1 MRTRF
6 TSFVGAKNYIKRG
19 LSLMQYIKNES
30 FSPVRTKF
38 QRARFHLPF
47 QVSSL
52 NNRGMEQQM
61 EPSKVQ
67 SEVSLDQNDEV
78 EKSEP
83 SIVLQELLLA
93 SNEQSQKVDQVKS
106 DNNSVLP
113 DEGRL
118 QNGCTLETFSTGM
131 GQEMGPFNLQQEALL
146 TNDEKND
153 IVEQAGSEG
162 NTLMPDQGS
171 LQNDCT
177 PESMIGIK
185 QEIEPS
191 IAQHEVFLA
200 CDNQN
205 NEVEQFGNEVVD
217 TLIPEGS
224 LMDGCTL
231 ESKIEMEPQVES
243 AVQPEVLLQ
252 TDVQNDK
259 DELVG
264 SADNTMIPD
273 EGSWP
278 NDYSL
283 ESRTE
288 GKDNQGP
295 PSSDRLRTIWTPAM
309 NRYFIDI
316 MLEQVRRG
324 YKIRNTFHRKAWE
337 DMVASFNRKFVGLQV
352 DKEILRNRSK
362 KLRLQHNALK
372 TLLDQNGFHWDETR
386 KMVTADDRVWNE
398 YLKAHPEVQP
408 YRRKSFP
415 NYVDLCAIFGSETAD
430 GRYEGSGQDVKTTYN
445 TPVMKT
451 GVATK
456 SMHSA
461 AISSGHKDQCV
472 VRSSQFV
479 DGMDTQF
486 PTSSERSRTN
496 WTPTMDRYFIDI
508 MIEQVHKGY
517 KNGNIFRKKAWED
530 MVALFNTKFGFQLD
544 KEVLRNRHKKLRLQ
558 YNAIK
563 TLLDHDGFCWDETRQ
578 MVTAE
583 DKVWDDYLK
592 IHPEARSYRT
602 KTLLNYNDLCIIY
615 GNETANGTVNRLL
628 HDVRVDGSPAV
639 KIAGAPGGSQSLA
652 VSAAHGDPG
661 VVRSSQFEGM
671 DDQDPPTNDRLK
683 TNWTPPMDRYF
694 IELMMDQVNRG
705 HKVGNAFRKE
715 AWAEMLALFNT
726 KVGMELDKEA
736 LRNRYRKL
744 RMQYNA
750 LKTLLDHGGFR
761 WDETRQMVTADDNVW
776 DDYLK
781 AHPEAR
787 SYRTKTVPN
796 YNDLCV
802 IYGHPITDGRQ
813 SCSGHDVDLE
823 DMPGMEIEVWEEPI
837 SPIFVGHGDPLT
849 DMQESSSQSDE
860 AVDISNQQNKRPY
873 ALPSTLEH
881 SRKMQRSS
889 DQSMVDALR
898 EMAIAV
904 TSLANKKENDSPNT
918 LENVVNALKAIPDMD
933 EDLFLDACDLL
944 EDEQKAK
951 MFLALDAT
959 IRKKW
964 LMRKLRP

>member
-1 MRTRF
+1 
-6 TSFVGAKNYIKRG
+6 
-19 LSLMQYIKNES
+19 
-30 FSPVRTKF
+30 
-38 QRARFHLPF
+38 
-47 QVSSL
+47 
-52 NNRGMEQQM
+52 MEKQM
-61 EPSKVQ
+61 EPSTVHL
-67 SEVSLDQNDEV
+67 EVSLASNDQNDDV
-78 EKSEP
+78 EKKEAFTVP
-83 SIVLQELLLA
+83 TEVLLA
-93 SNEQSQKVDQVKS
+93 SNEKNDRLEQVKS
-106 DNNSVLP
+106 EDNSVLP
-113 DEGRL
+113 DEGGL
-118 QNGCTLETFSTGM
+118 QSGCSLETS
-131 GQEMGPFNLQQEALL
+131 
-146 TNDEKND
+146 
-153 IVEQAGSEG
+153 IV
-162 NTLMPDQGS
+162 
-171 LQNDCT
+171 
-177 PESMIGIK
+177 IK
-185 QEIEPS
+185 PEIECS
-191 IAQHEVFLA
+191 TVQHEVFLFS
-200 CDNQN
+200 DNKN
-205 NEVEQFGNEVVD
+205 DKVKQFGDGVD
-217 TLIPEGS
+217 TLVPYGGLQDDFTQEGKT
-224 LMDGCTL
+224 G
-231 ESKIEMEPQVES
+231 MEHQVES
-243 AVQPEVLLQ
+243 SGVQQEVLLQ
-252 TDVQNDK
+252 TYDHNVK

-264 SADNTMIPD
+264 NADHTVIPD

-278 NDYSL
+278 NDYTL
-283 ESRTE
+283 ESWTE
-288 GKDNQGP
+288 GKDNQAP
-295 PSSDRLRTIWTPAM
+295 PSTDRLRTIWTPAM

-316 MLEQVRRG
+316 MIEQVRKG
-324 YKIRNTFHRKAWE
+324 YKIRNTFQKNSWE

-372 TLLDQNGFHWDETR
+372 TLLDHNGFHWDETR
-386 KMVTADDRVWNE
+386 KMVNADDRVWNE
-398 YLKAHPEVQP
+398 YLKAHPEAQS

-415 NYVDLCAIFGSETAD
+415 NYSDLCVIFGSETAD
-430 GRYEGSGQDVKTTYN
+430 GRFEGSGQDVNIACN
-445 TPVMKT
+445 TPVMNT

-456 SMHSA
+456 SLHSP
-461 AISSGHKDQCV
+461 AISFGHKDQSL
-472 VRSSQFV
+472 VRLSQFV
-479 DGMDTQF
+479 EGMDTQF
-486 PTSSERSRTN
+486 PSSSERSRTN

-508 MIEQVHKGY
+508 MIEQVHRGY

-530 MVALFNTKFGFQLD
+530 MVAMFNTKFGFQLD

-563 TLLDHDGFCWDETRQ
+563 TLLDHGGFCWDETRQ

-592 IHPEARSYRT
+592 VHSEARSYRT
-602 KTLLNYNDLCIIY
+602 KTLLNYRDLCIIY
-615 GNETANGTVNRLL
+615 GNETPNGTVNCLV
-628 HDVRVDGSPAV
+628 HDVNLDRSPAMR
-639 KIAGAPGGSQSLA
+639 IAGAPGDLQSPA

-683 TNWTPPMDRYF
+683 TKWTPPMDRYF

-705 HKVGNAFRKE
+705 CKVGNAFKKE
-715 AWAEMLALFNT
+715 AWAQILSLFNARFRL
-726 KVGMELDKEA
+726 ELDKEA

-750 LKTLLDHGGFR
+750 LKTLLDHGGFL

-781 AHPEAR
+781 GHPEAR

-802 IYGHPITDGRQ
+802 IYGHPTTDGRQ
-813 SCSGHDVDLE
+813 SCSEHDVDHNG
-823 DMPGMEIEVWEEPI
+823 MPGMEIEVWEEPI
-837 SPIFVGHGDPLT
+837 SPLSAAHGDPLVDT
-849 DMQESSSQSDE
+849 QESSSHSDE
-860 AVDISNQQNKRPY
+860 AMEISNQRNKRPL

-881 SRKMQRSS
+881 SRKMQRLS

-904 TSLANKKENDSPNT
+904 TSLANKRENGSSNT
-918 LENVVNALKAIPDMD
+918 LENVVNALKATPDVD

>member
-1 MRTRF
+1 MHLTEGRK
-6 TSFVGAKNYIKRG
+6 KNMHPSDCIGK
-19 LSLMQYIKNES
+19 
-30 FSPVRTKF
+30 
-38 QRARFHLPF
+38 
-47 QVSSL
+47 
-52 NNRGMEQQM
+52 EQQM
-61 EPSKVQ
+61 EPSTMQ
-67 SEVSLDQNDEV
+67 PAVSLASSDQNDEV
-78 EKSEP
+78 DKKVAP
-83 SIVLQELLLA
+83 TVLQELLLA
-93 SNEQSQKVDQVKS
+93 SNEQSHKVEQVKG
-106 DNNSVLP
+106 DDNSVRA

-118 QNGCTLETFSTGM
+118 LNGCTLETFS
-131 GQEMGPFNLQQEALL
+131 
-146 TNDEKND
+146 K
-153 IVEQAGSEG
+153 
-162 NTLMPDQGS
+162 
-171 LQNDCT
+171 
-177 PESMIGIK
+177 GIK
-185 QEIEPS
+185 PEIEPS
-191 IAQHEVFLA
+191 TTQHELFLA

-205 NEVEQFGNEVVD
+205 DKVEQFGNGVD
-217 TLIPEGS
+217 TS
-224 LMDGCTL
+224 MTDGCTP
-231 ESKIEMEPQVES
+231 ESKTEMEHQVEFS
-243 AVQPEVLLQ
+243 TVQQEVLLQ
-252 TDVQNDK
+252 TDDQDDK
-259 DELVG
+259 DDLVG
-264 SADNTMIPD
+264 IADDTVITD
-273 EGSWP
+273 EGCWP
-278 NDYSL
+278 NDHTP

-288 GKDNQGP
+288 GKDNQP
-295 PSSDRLRTIWTPAM
+295 PASSDRLRTIWTPAM
-309 NRYFIDI
+309 NLYFIDI
-316 MLEQVRRG
+316 MLEQVRNG
-324 YKIRNTFHRKAWE
+324 YKIRNTFHRKAWD

-386 KMVTADDRVWNE
+386 KMVTADDRFWNE

-415 NYVDLCAIFGSETAD
+415 NYSDLCAIFGSETND
-430 GRYEGSGQDVKTTYN
+430 GRYEVSGQDVKTIYN

-451 GVATK
+451 GVAIK
-456 SMHSA
+456 SLHLVP
-461 AISSGHKDQCV
+461 ISSGHKDQCV
-472 VRSSQFV
+472 VSCIVARSSQFV

-544 KEVLRNRHKKLRLQ
+544 KEVLRNRHKKLRLR

-563 TLLDHDGFCWDETRQ
+563 TLLDHDQFLWDETRQ

-602 KTLLNYNDLCIIY
+602 KTVLNYKDLCIIY
-615 GNETANGTVNRLL
+615 GNETANGTVNRLV
-628 HDVRVDGSPAV
+628 HDANLDSSTAV
-639 KIAGAPGGSQSLA
+639 KVAGELGGLQSLA
-652 VSAAHGDPG
+652 VSASHGDPG
-661 VVRSSQFEGM
+661 VFEGI
-671 DDQDPPTNDRLK
+671 DDQDPPTNDHMK

-705 HKVGNAFRKE
+705 YKVGNAFRKE
-715 AWAEMLALFNT
+715 AWVQMLALFNV
-726 KVGMELDKEA
+726 KFGMELDKEA

-750 LKTLLDHGGFR
+750 LKTLLDHSGFR

-776 DDYLK
+776 DNYLK
-781 AHPEAR
+781 ARPEAR

-802 IYGHPITDGRQ
+802 IYGHPTTDGRHR
-813 SCSGHDVDLE
+813 CSGHEVDLKY
-823 DMPGMEIEVWEEPI
+823 MPGMEIEVWEEPI
-837 SPIFVGHGDPLT
+837 SPTSVGHGDPLIDT
-849 DMQESSSQSDE
+849 QESSSQSDE
-860 AVDISNQQNKRPY
+860 AVDISNQQNKRPF
-873 ALPSTLEH
+873 ALPSTLGH
-881 SRKMQRSS
+881 SRKMQRCS
-889 DQSMVDALR
+889 DQRMVDALR

-918 LENVVNALKAIPDMD
+918 IQNVVNALKAIPDID

-944 EDEQKAK
+944 ENEQKAK
-951 MFLALDAT
+951 MFLALDVT

>member
-1 MRTRF
+1 
-6 TSFVGAKNYIKRG
+6 
-19 LSLMQYIKNES
+19 
-30 FSPVRTKF
+30 
-38 QRARFHLPF
+38 
-47 QVSSL
+47 
-52 NNRGMEQQM
+52 M
-61 EPSKVQ
+61 EPSTMQPTVMLA
-67 SEVSLDQNDEV
+67 SNDQNDEV
-78 EKSEP
+78 EKKEP
-83 SIVLQELLLA
+83 STDLQEVLLA
-93 SNEQSQKVDQVKS
+93 SNVQSHKVEQDKS
-106 DNNSVLP
+106 DNKSVLP

-118 QNGCTLETFSTGM
+118 LNGCTLETFSTGIE
-131 GQEMGPFNLQQEALL
+131 QEMGPFTVQQEALL
-146 TNDEKND
+146 TSDEKND
-153 IVEQAGSEG
+153 NIEQARSEA
-162 NTLMPDQGS
+162 NTLLPDQGS
-171 LQNDCT
+171 LQNDCI
-177 PESMIGIK
+177 PENGRGIK
-185 QEIEPS
+185 PEIEPS
-191 IAQHEVFLA
+191 TTQHEVFLA

-205 NEVEQFGNEVVD
+205 DKVEKFGNEID
-217 TLIPEGS
+217 TLMTDGG
-224 LMDGCTL
+224 LQDGCVPEIKTG
-231 ESKIEMEPQVES
+231 MEHQVEFF
-243 AVQPEVLLQ
+243 AAQQEVLLQ
-252 TDVQNDK
+252 TDDQNDK

-264 SADNTMIPD
+264 IAENIVITD
-273 EGSWP
+273 EGSWS
-278 NDYSL
+278 NNHTL

-288 GKDNQGP
+288 GKDNQAP

-316 MLEQVRRG
+316 MLEQVRKG

-337 DMVASFNRKFVGLQV
+337 DMVASFNKKFVGLQV

-398 YLKAHPEVQP
+398 YLKVHPEVLP

-415 NYVDLCAIFGSETAD
+415 NYSDLCAIFGSETTD
-430 GRYEGSGQDVKTTYN
+430 GRYEGSGQDVKNTYN

-456 SMHSA
+456 SLHLVPV
-461 AISSGHKDQCV
+461 SSGHKDQCV

-563 TLLDHDGFCWDETRQ
+563 TLLDHDGFRWDETRQ

-602 KTLLNYNDLCIIY
+602 KTLLNYKDLCIIY
-615 GNETANGTVNRLL
+615 GNETANGTVNRLT
-628 HDVRVDGSPAV
+628 HDVNLDSSPAV
-639 KIAGAPGGSQSLA
+639 KIAGAPGGSQSPA

-661 VVRSSQFEGM
+661 VVRSSQFEGI
-671 DDQDPPTNDRLK
+671 DDQDPPSNDRSK

-694 IELMMDQVNRG
+694 IELMMNQVNRG
-705 HKVGNAFRKE
+705 YKVGNAFRKE
-715 AWAEMLALFNT
+715 AWAQMLALFNV
-726 KVGMELDKEA
+726 KFGLELDKEA

-813 SCSGHDVDLE
+813 SCSGPSGHEVDLE
-823 DMPGMEIEVWEEPI
+823 YMPGMEIEVWEEPI
-837 SPIFVGHGDPLT
+837 SPISAGHGDPLIDT
-849 DMQESSSQSDE
+849 QESSSQSDE
-860 AVDISNQQNKRPY
+860 AVDISNQQNKRPFS
-873 ALPSTLEH
+873 LPSTFGH
-881 SRKMQRSS
+881 PRKMQRCS
-889 DQSMVDALR
+889 DQRMADALR

-904 TSLANKKENDSPNT
+904 TSLTNKKENDSPNT
-918 LENVVNALKAIPDMD
+918 LENVVNALKAIPDID
-933 EDLFLDACDLL
+933 EDFFLDACDLL

-951 MFLALDAT
+951 MFLALDVT